1 MTNSLPA
8 FAHGL
13 FMLGM
18 GALTAFLPALNTQAL
33 SLLGSPVGLTPPS
46 LDTPG
51 AALLG
56 LVVMGYG
63 VSQIHAASSNP
74 KASAGIL
81 CSSGTVAAAAAAAGF
96 LQVRMGEETL
106 ICVELRQGT
115 VVDER
120 GCRSWGWGR
129 LQSADARLLGCTNRG
144 WGGRLQSVVAAAQ
157 SREAFLHASNAL
169 SPHPLPCLAS
179 QNQPFFYVAAVIAA
193 IFAAWG
199 FQDNAAS
206 KAKKSSKKA

>member
-1 MTNSLPA
+1 MTNSPA

-18 GALTAFLPALNTQAL
+18 GALTAFLPAVNTQVL

-81 CSSGTVAAAAAAAGF
+81 CSSGTVAAAAAAAGYM
-96 LQVRMGEETL
+96 QVRMGEETL
-106 ICVELRQGT
+106 ISVEP
-115 VVDER
+115 VVDEI
-120 GCRSWGWGR
+120 GCRYTWGWGR
-129 LQSADARLLGCTNRG
+129 LQSADVRLLGCTKSG
-144 WGGRLQSVVAAAQ
+144 LGGEAAELAA

-169 SPHPLPCLAS
+169 PPHPLPCLTEPAFLLCRGCHRRDLCRMGL
-179 QNQPFFYVAAVIAA
+179 P
-193 IFAAWG
+193 G
-199 FQDNAAS
+199 
-206 KAKKSSKKA
+206 

>member
-18 GALTAFLPALNTQAL
+18 GALTAFLPAVNTQVL

-51 AALLG
+51 AARLG

-81 CSSGTVAAAAAAAGF
+81 CSSGTVAAAAAAAGY
-96 LQVRMGEETL
+96 LQVRMGEE
-106 ICVELRQGT
+106 ICVELKQGT
-115 VVDER
+115 VVDEI
-120 GCRSWGWGR
+120 GCRYTWGWGR
-129 LQSADARLLGCTNRG
+129 LQSADARLLGCTKSGPGGGCRALQLRG
-144 WGGRLQSVVAAAQ
+144 RRSYTLPTP
-157 SREAFLHASNAL
+157 F
-169 SPHPLPCLAS
+169 HPTPCRAS

-206 KAKKSSKKA
+206 KAKTSSKKA